1 MNKKYLFC
9 IVHRGMTYCEV
20 KETTPESMAEWIDY
34 LADEGK
40 TGKYVMNEGWEVKG
54 NGVKGCIVFPRSV
67 LKECV
72 FKYSEIW

>member
-9 IVHRGMTYCEV
+9 IVYRGVIYSEV
-20 KETTPESMAEWIDY
+20 KETTPECMAEWIDY

-40 TGKYVMNEGWEVKG
+40 TGKYVMTEGWEA
-54 NGVKGCIVFPRSV
+54 NGIKSCIVFPRSV

-72 FKYSEIW
+72 FKYWEV

>member
-9 IVHRGMTYCEV
+9 IVYRGVTYCEV
-20 KETTPESMAEWIDY
+20 KETTPECMAEWIDY
-34 LADEGK
+34 LADDGE
-40 TGKYVMNEGWEVKG
+40 TGKYVMTEGWEVIG

-67 LKECV
+67 LRECV